1 MNDDQFT
8 KLFNYI
14 TDMDSR
20 IDARFD
26 ALENEVVALRSIP
39 DEIASHFSHIETEQA
54 ARDAQWNR
62 LVEWAQ
68 KVSEKTGVPLP
79 DL

>member
-39 DEIASHFSHIETEQA
+39 DEITSHFSHIETEQA

-62 LVEWAQ
+62 LV
-68 KVSEKTGVPLP
+68 
-79 DL
+79 

>member
-1 MNDDQFT
+1 MSDDQFT

-26 ALENEVVALRSIP
+26 ALENEVVSLRSIP
-39 DEIASHFSHIETEQA
+39 DEVAARFSHIETEQT

-62 LVEWAQ
+62 LVEWAR

>member
-39 DEIASHFSHIETEQA
+39 DEIASHFSHI
-54 ARDAQWNR
+54 
-62 LVEWAQ
+62 
-68 KVSEKTGVPLP
+68 
-79 DL
+79 